1 MQKELGCSNA
11 LAFDLTTACSG
22 FVLGLVTASCF
33 IKAPIFKSC
42 DSHCQHLEN
51 CTLKLFVKTGLSLY
65 MDHDDRSIMCVD
77 AGGGYENVLVVG
89 ADALS
94 RYVDWMDRGTCI
106 KNTQS
111 P

>member
-1 MQKELGCSNA
+1 
-11 LAFDLTTACSG
+11 
-22 FVLGLVTASCF
+22 
-33 IKAPIFKSC
+33 
-42 DSHCQHLEN
+42 
-51 CTLKLFVKTGLSLY
+51 